1 MVNRQNLATPQLGMP
16 SRKNHRTVPPT
27 HHLHSAKVHPE
38 AVPQRATAID
48 DPLPRSAGA
57 ANVQQLCH
65 IQMGEDRGPKFHRN
79 DCRQIWL
86 RTALITGFLSAQ
98 FTQTGGIH
106 AGLQIDVQ

>member
-1 MVNRQNLATPQLGMP
+1 MVHRQNLATPQLGVP

-48 DPLPRSAGA
+48 NPLPGLAGA
-57 ANVQQLCH
+57 ANAQQLCH
-65 IQMGEDRGPKFHRN
+65 VQMGEDRGPKLGGN
-79 DCRQIWL
+79 DRGQIRL
-86 RTALITGFLSAQ
+86 GVALITRVLSAQ

-106 AGLQIDVQ
+106 VGLQIDVQ